1 MKRNL
6 PFFALLGAI
15 FLFVLSLSAYTVD
28 QRKATIKFRLGE
40 AIAIQKEPGLYFK
53 VPFLDKL
60 KTYDNRI
67 QTLDPKDPER
77 VQTAEKNNV
86 LVDSFVKYR
95 IIDVKQFFVST
106 GGDLSRAELRL
117 SQAINEDLRGEFGQ
131 RTLAEAISGDRQ
143 KLMDS
148 LQKKADI
155 NARSMGIEVL
165 DVRIKRV
172 DLPSEINN
180 QVYKRME
187 SERTGVANKLRST
200 GIGEAEQIK
209 ADAERQRTIILADA
223 YRDAQKIKGEGDAEA
238 VRITAAAFGRN
249 PEFYSF
255 YRSMDA
261 YRESFR
267 NKSDVMVLDTNS
279 DFFKYLK
286 SPGKGR

>member
-1 MKRNL
+1 
-6 PFFALLGAI
+6 
-15 FLFVLSLSAYTVD
+15 
-28 QRKATIKFRLGE
+28 
-40 AIAIQKEPGLYFK
+40 
-53 VPFLDKL
+53 
-60 KTYDNRI
+60 
-67 QTLDPKDPER
+67 
-77 VQTAEKNNV
+77 
-86 LVDSFVKYR
+86 
-95 IIDVKQFFVST
+95 
-106 GGDLSRAELRL
+106 
-117 SQAINEDLRGEFGQ
+117 
-131 RTLAEAISGDRQ
+131 
-143 KLMDS
+143 
-148 LQKKADI
+148 
-155 NARSMGIEVL
+155 VL

>member
-1 MKRNL
+1 MQRNL
-6 PFFALLGAI
+6 PFIALLAAI
-15 FLFVLSLSAYTVD
+15 TLFVLSLSAYTVD

-40 AIAIQKEPGLYFK
+40 AIATQTEPGLYFK

-60 KTYDNRI
+60 RTYDTRI

-106 GGDLSRAELRL
+106 GGDLTRAELRL
-117 SQAINEDLRGEFGQ
+117 SQAVNEDLRGEFGQ
-131 RTLAEAISGDRQ
+131 RTLAEAISGDR
-143 KLMDS
+143 KKIMDS
-148 LQKKADI
+148 LLKKADA
-155 NARSMGIEVL
+155 NSRSMGIQVL

-172 DLPSEINN
+172 DLPPEINN

-200 GIGEAEQIK
+200 GFGEAEQIK

-261 YRESFR
+261 YRETFR
-267 NKSDVMVLDTNS
+267 NKGDVMVLDTNS